1 MKKTILI
8 IEDTSRSR
16 VNISDWLELKNF
28 NIISA
33 KDGISGI
40 LLAKMFPV
48 DLIISEIN
56 LSKINGF
63 EVLKE
68 LRKNF
73 STAKTPFIFLTAKT
87 DAETRNI
94 AQQLG
99 ANDYL
104 TQPLRF
110 SDFLQIINNQLDA
123 PSEIHQSQEELNQA
137 EKSLVSFC

>member
-8 IEDTSRSR
+8 IEDTSRKR
-16 VNISDWLELKNF
+16 VNISDWLELKDF
-28 NIISA
+28 NLICA

-56 LSKINGF
+56 LSKLNGF

-87 DAETRNI
+87 DPETRNL

-110 SDFLQIINNQLDA
+110 SDFLQIIKNQLDS
-123 PSEIHQSQEELNQA
+123 PSEINQNQQALHKA
-137 EKSLVSFC
+137 EKSLVNLC

>member
-8 IEDTSRSR
+8 IEDTSLGR
-16 VNISDWLELKNF
+16 VNISDWLELKDF
-28 NIISA
+28 NLISA

-40 LLAKMFPV
+40 LFSKMFAV

-63 EVLKE
+63 EVLKQI
-68 LRKNF
+68 RKNF
-73 STAKTPFIFLTAKT
+73 NTAKTPFIFLTAKT
-87 DAETRNI
+87 DPDSRRL

-104 TQPLRF
+104 TKPLRF
-110 SDFLQIINNQLDA
+110 SEFLQTINNQLDS
-123 PSEIHQSQEELNQA
+123 PSQINQNQPDVIKT
-137 EKSLVSFC
+137 EKSLVNLC